1 MPLNLHL
8 LRMFATVVR
17 TGSFSRAAEA
27 LHVSQPAISK
37 GVADFELQIGCRLLD
52 RVPKGVRPT
61 REGQALMRH
70 AEVLFAA
77 ERAAE
82 EEMRSLRNLGEGSL
96 RIGASTTI
104 ASYMLAE
111 YLGLFH
117 NAYPNIDL
125 HIISANTREIADLT
139 IGHEIDIALV
149 EGPIKDENLITTPWR
164 TDVMELI
171 VGPNHPFATATTPI
185 DHRALA
191 METLIVREP
200 GSGSREIVT
209 KALADHGVEPRHT
222 LEIGSTEAI
231 KQAVAAGLGVSIVST
246 AAVPDQLAQGRLK
259 IISIRDLNIERQL
272 WQLKIPGRLDA
283 PAAVVFE
290 QLLNKLPTS
299 IAASEA
305 RRTTA

>member
-37 GVADFELQIGCRLLD
+37 GVADFELQIGSRLLD

-70 AEVLFAA
+70 AEALFAT

-82 EEMRSLRNLGEGSL
+82 EEMRSFRNLREGSL

-104 ASYMLAE
+104 ASYMIAE
-111 YLGLFH
+111 YLGIFH

-139 IGHEIDIALV
+139 IGHEVDIALV
-149 EGPIKDENLITTPWR
+149 EGPITDENLIAKPWQ

-171 VGPNHPFATATTPI
+171 VGPHHPFATAMMPI
-185 DHRALA
+185 DPHTIET
-191 METLIVREP
+191 ETLIVREP
-200 GSGSREIVT
+200 GSGSREVVT
-209 KALADHGVEPRHT
+209 KALADHGIEPRRT

-231 KQAVAAGLGVSIVST
+231 KQAVAGGLGVSIVST
-246 AAVPDQLAQGRLK
+246 AAVTDQTAQGRLK
-259 IISIRDLNIERQL
+259 IIPMRDLKIQRRL

-290 QLLNKLPTS
+290 QLLNGKSANLA
-299 IAASEA
+299 AASSPP
-305 RRTTA
+305 